1 MGTVSS
7 AWQDSDLEPRRRYYR
22 LTPLG
27 RELLRRFIRRNILL
41 LQEPDVAARIQAVVT
56 STEERES

>member
-1 MGTVSS
+1 VS
-7 AWQDSDLEPRRRYYR
+7 ADL
-22 LTPLG
+22 
-27 RELLRRFIRRNILL
+27 RRNILL